1 MTPFTS
7 NGHAPE
13 STRPD
18 PGDQARCP
26 MERLGDRIMDAP
38 QPKWLKRYAS
48 RDKCGLLWV
57 EFSGHI
63 SSPDQI
69 EDLINFLARVKG

>member
-1 MTPFTS
+1 MTPTH

-26 MERLGDRIMDAP
+26 MERLADRMADCP
-38 QPKWLKRYAS
+38 RPKGLSVYAYRHLSGWVYYELKGEL
-48 RDKCGLLWV
+48 KT
-57 EFSGHI
+57 
-63 SSPDQI
+63 P
-69 EDLINFLARVKG
+69 EDLEELINFLARVKG